1 MEDFKYEDWLK
12 THAKK
17 KTIMEKLERSL
28 VPFQLFSC
36 INPPTINKGNQ
47 GTINYNGNTY
57 LFELKSK
64 NAVNDKDVYLF
75 KLSKVKVT
83 NDWEDILMGF
93 SVFKVI
99 AHNGK
104 TVTIYPYQEH
114 YFDHIIGM
122 FEAEQY
128 YDLYQQ
134 KTQYMKN
141 LLARY
146 ILVKLIN
153 SYRPS
158 LSLLYSARY
167 KGELIPVLAGIE
179 SREWIMYAFSK
190 KEANEL
196 ARHYQG
202 KSKNLTVVYFINQ
215 NFEHED
221 MNRNFGALG
230 VRVISI
236 KQFYREMK
244 LSSSERQIIEKQV
257 FFLIEML
264 YEKRLEWDEHRLFER
279 INNAPLLT
287 DKSPRW
293 MEVPKILVEDALNV
307 LVEDYDNPKDI
318 FHMLCAANLINTYT
332 NRYKVK
338 NKLALNRRNKH
349 SKAGRDEKE
358 ALNRRVHIMYCFKN
372 QVMETIIKLLKR
384 KSCHLKVSLA
394 HVFGSAEYTLLTD
407 VRIGGHNYQFK
418 FRGMHPKYIRQLFE
432 LGIMDNGKYSMKRL
446 QPVAPALYL
455 YSYHLKWNQ

>member
-1 MEDFKYEDWLK
+1 MKGDKR
-12 THAKK
+12 
-17 KTIMEKLERSL
+17 TID
-28 VPFQLFSC
+28 
-36 INPPTINKGNQ
+36 
-47 GTINYNGNTY
+47 YNGNSY
-57 LFELKSK
+57 LFELKTK
-64 NAVNDKDVYLF
+64 NVVNDRDVYLF
-75 KLSKVKVT
+75 QLSKIKVT
-83 NDWEDILMGF
+83 NGWEDILMGF

-153 SYRPS
+153 SHKTS

-196 ARHYQG
+196 AKHYQG

-221 MNRNFGALG
+221 KNGNFGAPG

-264 YEKRLEWDEHRLFER
+264 YEKRLEWNEHWLFER

-287 DKSPRW
+287 DKNTRW
-293 MEVPKILVEDALNV
+293 MEVPKMLVEDALNV

-318 FHMLCAANLINTYT
+318 FHLLCAANLINTYT
-332 NRYKVK
+332 NRYKDR
-338 NKLALNRRNKH
+338 NKLALKQRNKH
-349 SKAGRDEKE
+349 IKADRNEKE
-358 ALNRRVHIMYCFKN
+358 DLNRRVHIMYCFKN
-372 QVMETIIKLLKR
+372 QVMETIIKLLKK
-384 KSCHLKVSLA
+384 KSCHLRISLA
-394 HVFGSAEYTLLTD
+394 HVFGNAEYTLLTD
-407 VRIGGHNYQFK
+407 VRIGGHDYQFK
-418 FRGMHPKYIRQLFE
+418 FRGMHPKYIVQLHE
-432 LGIMDNGKYSMKRL
+432 LGVQDNGQYSMTRF
-446 QPVAPALYL
+446 QPVATALYL
-455 YSYHLKWNQ
+455 YSYHLKWNP